1 MDQKHSKIPDVQ
13 HSVTK
18 TKNVLEEVQSSQ
30 IFGLDKN
37 ITVLFVTVAVLFIF
51 SYYLFR
57 EFRKVKDEIRTLKSK
72 EIDMEEIV
80 EKVNVNSDSV
90 KAIELKMDQLI
101 HALTK
106 NNSQPQPQP
115 QPQPQVQVQPQVQTQ
130 VQQPRVQVQ
139 QARSPPV
146 NQIVESDDDYE
157 TESDDGIIRQPISR
171 SSKEIRL

>member
-13 HSVTK
+13 QSMAK
-18 TKNVLEEVQSSQ
+18 TKPVLEEVHSSQ

-37 ITVLFVTVAVLFIF
+37 ITVLFVTVIVLFIF

-57 EFRKVKDEIRTLKSK
+57 EFKKVKEEIRTLKSK

-101 HALTK
+101 YALTK
-106 NNSQPQPQP
+106 NNSQPQHQV
-115 QPQPQVQVQPQVQTQ
+115 QQPQVQQSLEQ
-130 VQQPRVQVQ
+130 VQQPRAQVQVQ
-139 QARSPPV
+139 QMRSPPT

>member
-1 MDQKHSKIPDVQ
+1 MDQKHGKIPDVQ
-13 HSVTK
+13 HSVVK

-37 ITVLFVTVAVLFIF
+37 ITVLFVTVIVLFIF

-57 EFRKVKDEIRTLKSK
+57 EFKKVKEEIRTLKSK
-72 EIDMEEIV
+72 EIDMEEII

-90 KAIELKMDQLI
+90 KAIEIKMDQLI

-106 NNSQPQPQP
+106 NSEQRQPQQP
-115 QPQPQVQVQPQVQTQ
+115 QQVKSPVTQ
-130 VQQPRVQVQ
+130 V
-139 QARSPPV
+139 
-146 NQIVESDDDYE
+146 VESDDDYE

>member
-13 HSVTK
+13 HSIAK
-18 TKNVLEEVQSSQ
+18 TRNVLEEVQSSQ
-30 IFGLDKN
+30 IFGIDKN
-37 ITVLFVTVAVLFIF
+37 ITVLFITVIVLFIF

-57 EFRKVKDEIRTLKSK
+57 EFKKVKEEIRTLKSK
-72 EIDMEEIV
+72 EIDMEEII

-101 HALTK
+101 YALTK
-106 NNSQPQPQP
+106 NNSQQPQEQA
-115 QPQPQVQVQPQVQTQ
+115 QPQAQ

-139 QARSPPV
+139 QVRTPPV

-157 TESDDGIIRQPISR
+157 TDSDDGIIRQPISR
-171 SSKEIRL
+171 SSKEIRI